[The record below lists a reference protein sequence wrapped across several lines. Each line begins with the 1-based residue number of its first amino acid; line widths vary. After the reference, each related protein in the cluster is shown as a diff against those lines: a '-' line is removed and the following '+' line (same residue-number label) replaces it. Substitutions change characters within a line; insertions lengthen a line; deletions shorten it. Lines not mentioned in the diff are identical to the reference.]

1 MHKTWPNP
9 KFPDCVCDLGQCSGA
24 SISLAPCTAVLWW
37 VSMGIRGGAG
47 RTGEP
52 GEGFCVW
59 RVRHRFSEGVCKV
72 RSSKVWVFPFPC
84 GSRAES
90 LGAGLWALLGRWSR
104 WRPARAGGSDG
115 KGWVASR
122 CGDSC
127 ASLLGAQPRCWVGI
141 RCAHNPC
148 GVLAACG
155 WGASVQGVWD
165 SWDVVITERTRV
177 LIKNNLG
184 MSTLPCLGLMRVIGA
199 FPPGSLCREMQ
210 RFGFSRWVP
219 LSEGWGGSKNV
230 IKGLSSWNWV
240 NKSLWSVFPSVPYAL
255 DGNES
260 RCKLSFYFFNCL
272 QMLMLPFV

>member
-155 WGASVQGVWD
+155 WGVSVQGVWD
-165 SWDVVITERTRV
+165 SWDVVITEQTRV

-199 FPPGSLCREMQ
+199 FPPALCAGRC
-210 RFGFSRWVP
+210 
-219 LSEGWGGSKNV
+219 
-230 IKGLSSWNWV
+230 KGLASADGSHCQRGGEGAKMWLRVSPAGIESINL
-240 NKSLWSVFPSVPYAL
+240 SGLFFPL
-255 DGNES
+255 
-260 RCKLSFYFFNCL
+260 F
-272 QMLMLPFV
+272 LMLLMGMKVGASFLFIFLTVFRC